1 MIDSNPYIYPGST
14 VLRNKLGITDASELD
29 YVERALVAQRAAEGI
44 PTGRFDLAHLQ
55 AIHGHLFQDVY
66 DWAGQLRTV
75 EISKGGHQFQFRQ
88 FIETGMADVHG
99 RLDKARFLKNLGRDE
114 FAKSAG
120 VIIGDIN
127 YVHPFREGN
136 GRTQLFYL
144 EQLAE
149 NAGHTIDL
157 GRIEPKRWIEAS
169 KAAHQGDYTLI
180 GEALGRSF
188 VHRGLERER

>member
-1 MIDSNPYIYPGST
+1 VIDSNPYIYPGST